1 MRRFLR
7 FSGFLT
13 ALLAALLAGVYLYL
27 RQSLPKTEGEIRLA
41 GVTAPVEILRDRY
54 GIPHIFAASLE
65 DASFA
70 LGYVHAQ
77 DRLWQME
84 MSRRIAAGRVAE
96 VVGAAGLET
105 DRFLRTLGVRRSA
118 EANLRTLDAETR
130 RQLDAYAAG
139 VNAFLASDPV
149 LPPEFWLTGAR
160 PEAWTPADS
169 AGWVKMMA
177 WDLGGNWRSELL
189 RMRLAK
195 TLPLARIHEFL
206 PPYPGEAVPVIA
218 DLKELYGTMERDAVR
233 LAGEWGEWGRG
244 EWGQTRFSATAVG
257 ARASQAKIE
266 SDPILQNNEG
276 LGSNNWVVSGARS
289 ASGKPLLANDP
300 HLGLTAPPVWYFAQ
314 ISAPGINVIGSTL
327 PGVPG
332 VILGRNEHLAWGFT
346 NTGPDVQDL
355 YIEKLDSSGGYLA
368 PEGPRAF
375 QVIEETIKVRG
386 GESEKLRVRI
396 SRHGPVISDVSRAAQ
411 DEMPRGHV
419 IAFAWT
425 ALAEDDRTLQSSL
438 RMGRARDWDGFLA
451 AARDFQS
458 PQQNMVY
465 ADIEGNIGFIA
476 AGRVPQRLASND
488 LKGMAPA
495 PGWQAKYDWAGSIPF
510 EQLPRSFNPASGAIV
525 TANHRITPPG
535 YPSFIS
541 SDWQPPYRADRIQQL
556 LDATPKHTAETFARI
571 QADVSSLAMRELL
584 PKLLAARPRSEE
596 ARKAL
601 ALLAKWDGS
610 MAPERA
616 EPLIA
621 WAWWRELARAIY
633 ADELGD
639 AFRQNW
645 LSRAVFIGGVLSGD
659 PAKARWCDDVRTP
672 ATETCEEI
680 LALSLDAALVDLGK
694 RYGTDQAKWRWGDAH
709 LARHEHRPF
718 GRQPQLAKLF
728 DITVPSPGDAYTVN
742 VGRNNL
748 NDEAQP
754 FANRH
759 AASLRAIYDL
769 SDLEK
774 SLYIHSGG
782 QSGNVFSEHYKAFSE
797 AWARNEYIPM
807 RARRATLEKEPHL
820 LLKLVP
826 AK

>member
-1 MRRFLR
+1 MYRSFRRVFRATGYLV
-7 FSGFLT
+7 
-13 ALLAALLAGVYLYL
+13 ALLAALLAGAYLYL
-27 RQSLPKTEGEIRLA
+27 RQSLPTTEGEIRIA
-41 GVTAPVEILRDRY
+41 GLTAPVEILRDRY
-54 GIPHIFAASLE
+54 GIPHIFAATLE

-70 LGYVHAQ
+70 TGYVHAQ

-84 MSRRIAAGRVAE
+84 MSRRIAAGRVSE
-96 VVGAAGLET
+96 IVGPGGLEA

-130 RQLDAYAAG
+130 KQLEAYAAG
-139 VNAFLASDPV
+139 VNAFLASNPV
-149 LPPEFWLTGAR
+149 LPAEFWLTGAR
-160 PEAWTPADS
+160 PEPWTPADS
-169 AGWVKMMA
+169 VSWVKMMA

-206 PPYPGEAVPVIA
+206 PPYPGEPVPVIA
-218 DLKELYGTMERDAVR
+218 DLKELYGTMERDSVR
-233 LAGEWGEWGRG
+233 LAQIFPQKSGL
-244 EWGQTRFSATAVG
+244 
-257 ARASQAKIE
+257 
-266 SDPILQNNEG
+266 DPDFPAGEG

-300 HLGLTAPPVWYFAQ
+300 HLGLSAPPVWYFAQ

-332 VILGRNEHLAWGFT
+332 VVLGRNERIAWGFT

-355 YIEKLDSSGGYLA
+355 YIEKLDASGGYHA
-368 PEGPRAF
+368 PGGPRPF
-375 QVIEETIKVRG
+375 QVLEETIKVKG
-386 GESEKLRVRI
+386 GETEKLRVRI
-396 SRHGPVISDVSRAAQ
+396 SRHGPVISDVSKAAQ
-411 DEMPRGHV
+411 DEAPRGHV

-425 ALAEDDRTLQSSL
+425 ALAEDDRSAQAALNFA
-438 RMGRARDWDGFLA
+438 RARDWNGFLV

-458 PQQNMVY
+458 PQQNIVY
-465 ADIEGNIGFIA
+465 ADVEGNIGFVA
-476 AGRVPQRLASND
+476 AGRVPQRLAAND

-495 PGWQAKYDWAGSIPF
+495 PGWLEKYDWAGSIPF
-510 EQLPRSFNPASGAIV
+510 EQLPLSFNPASGAIV

-535 YPSFIS
+535 YTSFIS
-541 SDWQPPYRADRIQQL
+541 SEWQPPYRADRIQQL
-556 LDATPKHTAETFARI
+556 LDATPKHTAQSFARI
-571 QADVSSLAMRELL
+571 QADVTSLAMRELL
-584 PKLLAARPRSEE
+584 PKLLATRPRSEE
-596 ARKAL
+596 ARQAL
-601 ALLAKWDGS
+601 ALLAKWDGA
-610 MAPERA
+610 MVPDRA

-621 WAWWRELARAIY
+621 SAWWRELARAIY

-645 LSRAVFIGGVLSGD
+645 QLRAQFTSSVLSGD
-659 PAKARWCDDVRTP
+659 AGLARWCDDVRTP
-672 ATETCEEI
+672 AVETCDEV
-680 LALSLDAALVDLGK
+680 LALSLETALADLAR
-694 RYGTDQAKWRWGDAH
+694 RYGSDASRWRWGDAH

-728 DITVPSPGDAYTVN
+728 DITVPSPGDAFTVN
-742 VGRNNL
+742 VGRSNL
-748 NDEAQP
+748 NDETQP

-782 QSGNVFSEHYKAFSE
+782 QSGNILSEHYRAFTE
-797 AWARNEYIPM
+797 AWAKNEYIPM
-807 RARRATLEKEPHL
+807 HARRETLDREPHQL
-820 LLKLVP
+820 LRLVP
-826 AK
+826 LR